1 MFRLIA
7 AMLIA
12 SFIAPPAANAAD
24 RSRLGYGRLITNDF
38 LGDMQ
43 DRERTGSVMSSRVWG
58 PEWKGT
64 LPAEFGDLIEL
75 RLGMEVLA
83 PEDLVTPLPG
93 TRPWAGVLSAG
104 IHSHFRHQSVEFAA
118 GASVYVTGAQT
129 GLGRLQKQFHEF
141 IGDPPPSDVTL
152 KAQIGNGF
160 HPTVRIEA
168 ARVFDL
174 GTSSTIRPFIE
185 GQAGI
190 ESFMRAG
197 VDFTYGNV
205 GKGELLVR
213 DHTSGHRY
221 RVIQNTTNTGFSFV
235 AGADIAYVSESTF
248 LPQSR
253 GYLLSDHRDR
263 ARLGVHWQGQDAS
276 AFYGVTW
283 LGKEYDAQ
291 PSDQVVGSLRV
302 NLKF

>member
-7 AMLIA
+7 VMLIA
-12 SFIAPPAANAAD
+12 SFIAPSVADAAD

-38 LGDMQ
+38 LGDLQ

-58 PEWKGT
+58 PEWTGS
-64 LPAEFGDLIEL
+64 LPTGFGDLIEL

-83 PEDLVTPLPG
+83 PEDLVTPAAG
-93 TRPWAGVLSAG
+93 TRPWAGALSAG
-104 IHSHFRHQSVEFAA
+104 IHSHYRHRSVEYAVGAA
-118 GASVYVTGAQT
+118 IYMTGPQN
-129 GLGRLQKQFHEF
+129 GLGRLQQQFHEL
-141 IGDPPPSDVTL
+141 IGDTPPSDATL
-152 KAQIGNGF
+152 NAQIGNGF
-160 HPTVRIEA
+160 HPTVRMEA

-190 ESFMRAG
+190 ENLMRAG
-197 VDFTYGNV
+197 VDFTYGNI

-221 RVIQNTTNTGFSFV
+221 RVIQNSANKGFSFV
-235 AGADIAYVSESTF
+235 AGADIAYVSDSTF
-248 LPQSR
+248 LPQNR
-253 GYLLSDHRDR
+253 GYNLTDHRDR
-263 ARLGVHWQGQDAS
+263 ARVGVHWQGEDAS

-291 PSDQVVGSLRV
+291 PNDQVVGSLRV
-302 NLKF
+302 NFNF